1 MALQGGCSNTCGVG
15 AKAQVE
21 LQCFHL
27 PTIPER
33 EEEEGDILKGEVRC
47 EEELNLTVPSG
58 SVAPQVMIYQAQ
70 HDYPK
75 YLMVFCCAQCNK
87 PFSSKSAA
95 KSHRRRK
102 CKGVEVISLC
112 DI

>member
-1 MALQGGCSNTCGVG
+1 MEKEGRVMA
-15 AKAQVE
+15 KY
-21 LQCFHL
+21 
-27 PTIPER
+27 
-33 EEEEGDILKGEVRC
+33 ILKGEVRC
-47 EEELNLTVPSG
+47 EELSLSVTSG

-75 YLMVFCCAQCNK
+75 YLKVFCCAQCNK

-95 KSHRRRK
+95 KNHGRRK